1 MTCLDGVFV
10 SKQGNGLEKYKHVME
25 HKFLAELNGSLQYTK
40 LRIFEG
46 FPKWFECK
54 ILNLITNLLQWFD
67 VIYPQK
73 EKVHWTK
80 KVVNL

>member
-1 MTCLDGVFV
+1 
-10 SKQGNGLEKYKHVME
+10 
-25 HKFLAELNGSLQYTK
+25 
-40 LRIFEG
+40 
-46 FPKWFECK
+46 
-54 ILNLITNLLQWFD
+54 LNLITNLLQWFD